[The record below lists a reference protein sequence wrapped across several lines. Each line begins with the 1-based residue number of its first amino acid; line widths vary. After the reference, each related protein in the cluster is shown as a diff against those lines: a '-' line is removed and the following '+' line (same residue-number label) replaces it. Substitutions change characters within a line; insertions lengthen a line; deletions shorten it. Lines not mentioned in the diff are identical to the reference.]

1 MKNIKKFFLYYILF
15 LVICFLINFLLFFNL
30 FISRDVVFNLAI
42 TPFNISREY
51 PNIWSNIKFCY
62 CLSCFISYT
71 ILFKSVI
78 YKIIKNP
85 KKKNIK
91 ENNID
96 TNKFNL
102 IIGINEYGVKRYIE
116 EDGLYQ
122 NIMITGTIGSGKT
135 SSAMYPFTKQIM
147 KYKANDFSQKIAM
160 LILDVKGNYYKKV
173 EEFAEEINRKEDL
186 IKIDLTCSVRY
197 NPLDKPELKP
207 VVLANRLKTILLL
220 FSKNNSESYWLDKA
234 EQVLTECIK
243 LCRLYNDGYV
253 DFIEIHKLVMFD
265 NYYKEK
271 IEIIRNKFLSG
282 ILSESNEY
290 ELLSCL
296 NFFQKEFFSLDS
308 RTLSILKSEISRITN
323 IFVSDYNVSK
333 TFCPHKED
341 INFKGF
347 DDVLDKGK
355 IVVLNMNISEYENLS
370 KIIAAYLKLDF
381 QTTVMNRLS
390 NGKKIRKSCFI
401 SDEYHEYV
409 TSTDSDFFSQ
419 SREAKCINI
428 VATQSYT
435 SLLNTI
441 KDQSTVK
448 VIIQN
453 LVNKIWFRTDDS
465 FTIEEAQKQIGKEEK
480 EKSSITVSENAKE
493 TNYSFIM
500 DSLVSRDSS
509 ISESFNK
516 FTQKDYIYDTNF
528 FTQELQTFSSL
539 VFLSNGFKILKPEKL
554 KMIPYFKNN
563 NFEENENRFQDTKE
577 SKNQEII
584 DFENMKLFCDST
596 KEKNKGINKYKKGFD
611 INES

>member
-1 MKNIKKFFLYYILF
+1 MKNIKKIFLYYLFFMAICFFINFILF
-15 LVICFLINFLLFFNL
+15 FGL
-30 FISRDVVFNLAI
+30 FISNEVMFNLAF
-42 TPFNISREY
+42 TPFDICKEY
-51 PNIWSNIKFCY
+51 PNIWIKIKYSY
-62 CLSCFISYT
+62 CASCFLAYT
-71 ILFKSVI
+71 ILFKST
-78 YKIIKNP
+78 IIKF
-85 KKKNIK
+85 IK
-91 ENNID
+91 EPQKQVKAKRYQDNID
-96 TNKFNL
+96 ESKLRLKIGTNKE
-102 IIGINEYGVKRYIE
+102 GILKYIE
-116 EDGLYQ
+116 EEGLYQ
-122 NIMITGTIGSGKT
+122 NIMVTGTIGSGKT

-147 KYKANDFSQKIAM
+147 AYKSNDWENKIAM

-173 EEFAEEINRKEDL
+173 EEFAVKFNRKEDL
-186 IKIDLTCSVRY
+186 LKIDLSCEIKY
-197 NPLDKPELKP
+197 NPLDKPDLKP

-243 LCRLYNDGYV
+243 FCRMYNDGYV
-253 DFIEIHKLVMFD
+253 DFIELHKLVMFED
-265 NYYKEK
+265 YYKEK
-271 IEIIRNKFLSG
+271 IEIIRNKFLERK
-282 ILSESNEY
+282 LSESNEY

-333 TFCPHKED
+333 TFCPHKEE

-347 DDVLDKGK
+347 DEVLDKGK

-390 NGKKIRKSCFI
+390 NNKRVRKSCFI

-448 VIIQN
+448 VIIQS
-453 LVNKIWFRTDDS
+453 LVNKIWFRTDDL
-465 FTIEEAQKQIGKEEK
+465 FTIEEAQKQVGKEEK

-528 FTQELQTFSSL
+528 FTQELKTFSSL
-539 VFLSNGFKILKPEKL
+539 CFLSDGFKILKPEEL
-554 KMIPYFKNN
+554 EMIPYFR
-563 NFEENENRFQDTKE
+563 NELDDDRV
-577 SKNQEII
+577 S
-584 DFENMKLFCDST
+584 
-596 KEKNKGINKYKKGFD
+596 KEKNSANDNFYKNYHSQKIKTDNKYLKGFD
-611 INES
+611 IDES

>member
-1 MKNIKKFFLYYILF
+1 MKKIKKFIIYYLLFLLICFIINFILF
-15 LVICFLINFLLFFNL
+15 FKL
-30 FISRDVVFNLAI
+30 FISKNVIFDLAL
-42 TPFNISREY
+42 TPFDICEKYPEIWLKIKYLYCISC
-51 PNIWSNIKFCY
+51 I
-62 CLSCFISYT
+62 ISYS
-71 ILFKSVI
+71 ILFKSLF
-78 YKIIKNP
+78 IKFLNNS
-85 KKKNIK
+85 KKKIK
-91 ENNID
+91 IENNID
-96 TNKFNL
+96 ESKLRLKIGTNKN
-102 IIGINEYGVKRYIE
+102 GILKWIE

-122 NIMITGTIGSGKT
+122 NILITGTIGSGKT
-135 SSAMYPFTKQIM
+135 SSAMYPFTKQIIRF
-147 KYKANDFSQKIAM
+147 KADDFDNKIAM

-173 EEFAEEINRKEDL
+173 EEFAEEYNRKEDL
-186 IKIDLTCSVRY
+186 LKIDLIGGIKY
-197 NPLDKPELKP
+197 NPLDKPDLKP

-234 EQVLTECIK
+234 EQVIAEAIK

-253 DFIEIHKLVMFD
+253 DFAEIHKIVMFE

-271 IEIIRNKFLSG
+271 IELIRNKFLENK
-282 ILSESNEY
+282 LTRPDQY

-308 RTLSILKSEISRITN
+308 RTISILKSEISRITN

-333 TFCPHKED
+333 TFCPQKNE

-347 DDVLDKGK
+347 DEVLDEGK

-390 NGKKIRKSCFI
+390 NNKKIRKSCFI

-448 VIIQN
+448 VIIQS
-453 LVNKIWFRTDDS
+453 LVNKIWFRTDDI

-500 DSLVSRDSS
+500 DTLISRDSS

-516 FTQKDYIYDTNF
+516 FTQKDYIFDTNF
-528 FTQELQTFSSL
+528 FTQELRTFSGL
-539 VFLSNGFKILKPEKL
+539 CFLSIPSFLNILPILK
-554 KMIPYFKNN
+554 Y
-563 NFEENENRFQDTKE
+563 
-577 SKNQEII
+577 
-584 DFENMKLFCDST
+584 
-596 KEKNKGINKYKKGFD
+596 
-611 INES
+611 

>member
-1 MKNIKKFFLYYILF
+1 MKNIKRILLYYFLFMLLCFIVNFILF
-15 LVICFLINFLLFFNL
+15 FGL
-30 FISRDVVFNLAI
+30 FISKKVEFNLAF
-42 TPFNISREY
+42 TPFDIYKEY
-51 PNIWSNIKFCY
+51 PDIWLKIKYTY
-62 CLSCFISYT
+62 CVSCLIAYT
-71 ILFKSVI
+71 ILFKSLNFKFI
-78 YKIIKNP
+78 KIS
-85 KKKNIK
+85 KKKDK
-91 ENNID
+91 VENNID
-96 TNKFNL
+96 ETKL
-102 IIGINEYGVKRYIE
+102 RLKIGTSEDGDLRYIE
-116 EDGLYQ
+116 EEGLYQ

-147 KYKANDFSQKIAM
+147 AYNSNDFSNKIAM
-160 LILDVKGNYYKKV
+160 LILDVKGNYYNKV
-173 EEFAEEINRKEDL
+173 KEFAEILNRREDL
-186 IKIDLTCSVRY
+186 LKIDLSSSIKY
-197 NPLDKPELKP
+197 NPLDKPNLKP
-207 VVLANRLKTILLL
+207 IVLANRLKTILLL

-234 EQVLTECIK
+234 EQVITECIK
-243 LCRLYNDGYV
+243 FCRLYNNGYV
-253 DFIEIHKLVMFD
+253 DFIELHKLVMFED
-265 NYYKEK
+265 YYQEK
-271 IEIIRNKFLSG
+271 VKIIRNKFLNRE
-282 ILSESNEY
+282 LSEISQY
-290 ELLSCL
+290 DLLSCL

-333 TFCPHKED
+333 TFCPPKEE

-347 DDVLDKGK
+347 DEVLDEGK

-370 KIIAAYLKLDF
+370 KIIATYLKLDF

-390 NGKKIRKSCFI
+390 NNKKIRRSCFI

-448 VIIQN
+448 VIIQS
-453 LVNKIWFRTDDS
+453 LVNKIWFRTDDI

-500 DSLVSRDSS
+500 DTLVSRDSS

-528 FTQELQTFSSL
+528 FTRELKTFSSL
-539 VFLSNGFKILKPEKL
+539 CFLSTGFNILKPEKL
-554 KMIPYFKNN
+554 NMIPYFKDNENN
-563 NFEENENRFQDTKE
+563 IDNSKIEENNIFTNNLKIEYINNSNKKE
-577 SKNQEII
+577 
-584 DFENMKLFCDST
+584 
-596 KEKNKGINKYKKGFD
+596 NKYLKGFD
-611 INES
+611 INEN